1 MPVILSGRYGFIIW
15 AEQTGRDGQLPS
27 SPDWKPFGIV
37 RDVSVRVPAG
47 TALLRSVGILAAAG
61 IAVVETALEAPE
73 ITVTVEG
80 VGMATKEVF
89 LKAKQLPSNDPN
101 FPNELPYLSVVFG
114 RADEAFRLVDA
125 KVSRLD
131 ITAAA
136 DRYVTATITLMGR
149 WIESYTKPSTLPDI
163 PIQIFTSKE
172 GTFSYGEVA
181 EARVNINHRID
192 ARHTIKT
199 TSSDRPPDYLVE
211 VLTEIT
217 GTGEFFWQTDFA
229 DFKENVIDSI
239 SSVTLTFVDWAN
251 SNNTMTIT
259 LSNVKPRDAT
269 IRIPV
274 EREITV
280 TMDFFATNFTIT

>member
-1 MPVILSGRYGFIIW
+1 MSIILSGRYGFIIW
-15 AEQTGRDGQLPS
+15 TDQSGRDGQLPAT
-27 SPDWKPFGIV
+27 PTWKPFGIV

-73 ITVTVEG
+73 VTVTVEG

-89 LKAKQLPSNDPN
+89 LKAKQLPANDPN

-114 RADEAFRLVDA
+114 RTNEAFRLVDA

-149 WIESYTKPSTLPDI
+149 WIESYTKPDPLPDI

-192 ARHTIKT
+192 ARHTLKPT
-199 TSSDRPPDYLVE
+199 ASHRPPDYLVE
-211 VLTEIT
+211 VMTEIT

-229 DFKENVIDSI
+229 NFRQDTLNSI
-239 SSVTLTFVDWAN
+239 PSVTLNFVDWATATQ
-251 SNNTMTIT
+251 TMTIT
-259 LSNVKPRDAT
+259 LNNVKPRDAT
-269 IRIPV
+269 VRIPV

-280 TMDFFATNFTIT
+280 TMDFYATNFSIT

>member
-1 MPVILSGRYGFIIW
+1 MSIILSGRYGFIIW
-15 AEQTGRDGQLPS
+15 TDQSGRDGQLPDA
-27 SPDWKPFGIV
+27 PTWKPFGIV

-73 ITVTVEG
+73 VTVTVEG

-89 LKAKQLPSNDPN
+89 LKAKQLPADDPT

-114 RADEAFRLVDA
+114 RTNEAFRLVDA

-149 WIESYTKPSTLPDI
+149 WIESYTKPDPLPDI

-172 GTFSYGEVA
+172 GTFSFGEVA

-192 ARHTIKT
+192 ARHTLKPT
-199 TSSDRPPDYLVE
+199 ASHRPPDYLVE
-211 VLTEIT
+211 VMTEIT
-217 GTGEFFWQTDFA
+217 GTGEFFWRTDFA
-229 DFKENVIDSI
+229 NFRQDVLNSI
-239 SSVTLTFVDWAN
+239 PTVTLTFTDWATATQ
-251 SNNTMTIT
+251 TMTIT
-259 LSNVKPRDAT
+259 LNNVKPRDAT

>member
-1 MPVILSGRYGFIIW
+1 MSIILSGRYGFIVW
-15 AEQTGRDGQLPS
+15 ADQSGRDGQLPGT
-27 SPDWKPFGIV
+27 PTWKPVGIV

-73 ITVTVEG
+73 VTVTVEG
-80 VGMATKEVF
+80 VGMATKDVF
-89 LKAKQLPSNDPN
+89 LKARQLPANDPT

-114 RADEAFRLVDA
+114 RTNEAFRLVDA
-125 KVSRLD
+125 KVSRMD

-136 DRYVTATITLMGR
+136 DRYVTATITLIGR
-149 WIESYTKPSTLPDI
+149 WIESYTKPDPLPDI

-172 GTFSYGEVA
+172 GTFSFGEVA
-181 EARVNINHRID
+181 EARININHRID
-192 ARHTIKT
+192 ARHTLKPT
-199 TSSDRPPDYLVE
+199 ASNRPPDYLVE
-211 VLTEIT
+211 VMTEIT

-229 DFKENVIDSI
+229 NFHQHVLNSI
-239 SSVTLTFVDWAN
+239 PTVTLTFTDWATATQ
-251 SNNTMTIT
+251 TMTIT
-259 LSNVKPRDAT
+259 LNNVKPRDAT

-280 TMDFFATNFTIT
+280 TMDFFATGFSIT

>member
-1 MPVILSGRYGFIIW
+1 MPIILSGRYGFIVW
-15 AEQTGRDGQLPS
+15 AEQTGRNGQLAG
-27 SPDWKPFGIV
+27 SPTWKPFGIV

-73 ITVTVEG
+73 VTVTVEG
-80 VGMATKEVF
+80 VGVATKEVF
-89 LKAKQLPSNDPN
+89 LKAKQLPDDDPN

-114 RADEAFRLVDA
+114 RANEAFRLVDA

-149 WIESYTKPSTLPDI
+149 WIESYTKPDPLPDI

-172 GTFSYGEVA
+172 GTFSFGEVA
-181 EARVNINHRID
+181 EARININHRID
-192 ARHTIKT
+192 ARHTIKPT
-199 TSSDRPPDYLVE
+199 PSNRPPDYLVE
-211 VLTEIT
+211 VMTEIT

-229 DFKENVIDSI
+229 NFRQDVLSSI
-239 SSVTLTFVDWAN
+239 PTVTLNFVDWA
-251 SNNTMTIT
+251 TATQRMTIT

-280 TMDFFATNFTIT
+280 TMDFFATDFTIT